1 MTDEEA
7 RQLLAL
13 ALINAQLDAHD
24 SGELQGFLQEQRALA
39 AWGQVP
45 GIGERLSRLLGAADS
60 PEEVRRSARARDDP
74 RDETGTRP
82 RPIPES

>member
-13 ALINAQLDAHD
+13 ALIEAQLDAHD
-24 SGELQGFLQEQRALA
+24 SGELQGFQHEQRALT

-45 GIGERLSRLLGAADS
+45 DVGERLGRLLGQEDT
-60 PEEVRRSARARDDP
+60 PEKS
-74 RDETGTRP
+74 
-82 RPIPES
+82 